1 VEREPATLKKDDID
15 VGKQPSWDFGVR
27 VICIGKRKA
36 ILGTRSLENRYRLSN
51 LLNPWIP
58 V

>member
-51 LLNPWIP
+51 LLNP
-58 V
+58 